1 MRTGDVGLTSLFKP
15 ERTRLWHAPPID
27 REHNPGGE
35 IKAVR
40 RQTATSGINP
50 AGSSR
55 ALRLDPL
62 SLPVSF
68 NAHDTRAD
76 GGVRQIELHRERV
89 ILRRAL
95 HGMQMAI
102 NVRVSDFL
110 GVALRG
116 IDDTQMLVLAHRDPS
131 LTIPLCVSSDRD
143 EIQAAWPM
151 WSEIF
156 ALPQL
161 PEEKPSK
168 PAARRRRHNAIR
180 SRRPKFLV
188 RRRGGDLL
196 NPANVHQDEREIIAR
211 D

>member
-1 MRTGDVGLTSLFKP
+1 M
-15 ERTRLWHAPPID
+15 
-27 REHNPGGE
+27 
-35 IKAVR
+35 R

-68 NAHDTRAD
+68 DAHDARAD
-76 GGVRQIELHRERV
+76 GGVRRIELHRERV
-89 ILRRAL
+89 VLHRAVL
-95 HGMQMAI
+95 GMQMAI
-102 NVRVSDFL
+102 NVRVRDFL

-116 IDDTQMLVLAHRDPS
+116 IDDVQMLVLVHRDPS
-131 LTIPLCVSSDRD
+131 LSIPLGVSSDHE
-143 EIQAAWPM
+143 EISAAWQM
-151 WSEIF
+151 WSDIF
-156 ALPQL
+156 ALPLL
-161 PEEKPSK
+161 PEDEARE

-180 SRRPKFLV
+180 ARRPKFLV

-196 NPANVHQDEREIIAR
+196 NPANIHQGEREIIAR

>member
-1 MRTGDVGLTSLFKP
+1 
-15 ERTRLWHAPPID
+15 
-27 REHNPGGE
+27 
-35 IKAVR
+35 VR
-40 RQTATSGINP
+40 RQTATSGFNP

-68 NAHDTRAD
+68 DAHDARAD
-76 GGVRQIELHRERV
+76 GGVRKIELHRERV
-89 ILRRAL
+89 VLHRAV
-95 HGMQMAI
+95 HGMRMAI
-102 NVRVSDFL
+102 NVRVRDFL

-116 IDDTQMLVLAHRDPS
+116 IDDAQMLVLVHRDPS
-131 LTIPLCVSSDRD
+131 LSIPLGASSDRD
-143 EIQAAWPM
+143 EISAAWQM

-161 PEEKPSK
+161 PEDKPCE
-168 PAARRRRHNAIR
+168 PATRRRRHNAIR
-180 SRRPKFLV
+180 ARRPKFLV

-196 NPANVHQDEREIIAR
+196 NPANLHQGEREIIAR

>member
-1 MRTGDVGLTSLFKP
+1 MLSR
-15 ERTRLWHAPPID
+15 ID

-35 IKAVR
+35 TKAVR

-62 SLPVSF
+62 SLPLSF
-68 NAHDTRAD
+68 DAHDTRAD
-76 GGVRQIELHRERV
+76 GGVRKIELHRERV
-89 ILRRAL
+89 VLRRAV
-95 HGMQMAI
+95 HGMRMSVNI
-102 NVRVSDFL
+102 NVRDFL

-116 IDDTQMLVLAHRDPS
+116 LDDAQMLVLVHRDPS
-131 LTIPLCVSSDRD
+131 LSIPLLVSSDTD
-143 EIQAAWPM
+143 EIASAWQT

-161 PEEKPSK
+161 PEDKVRE

-180 SRRPKFLV
+180 ARRPKFLV
-188 RRRGGDLL
+188 RRRAGDLL
-196 NPANVHQDEREIIAR
+196 NAANLHEGEREIIAR

>member
-1 MRTGDVGLTSLFKP
+1 
-15 ERTRLWHAPPID
+15 
-27 REHNPGGE
+27 
-35 IKAVR
+35 VR

-68 NAHDTRAD
+68 DAQDTRAD

-89 ILRRAL
+89 VLRRAV
-95 HGMQMAI
+95 HGMQMAVKI
-102 NVRVSDFL
+102 RVRDFL
-110 GVALRG
+110 GVALRS
-116 IDDTQMLVLAHRDPS
+116 IDDAQMLVLVHRDPS

-143 EIQAAWPM
+143 EIAAAWRM
-151 WSEIF
+151 WSDIF

-161 PEEKPSK
+161 LEHKARQ

-180 SRRPKFLV
+180 ARRPKFLV

-196 NPANVHQDEREIIAR
+196 DPANIHQGEREIIAR

>member
-1 MRTGDVGLTSLFKP
+1 
-15 ERTRLWHAPPID
+15 
-27 REHNPGGE
+27 
-35 IKAVR
+35 VR
-40 RQTATSGINP
+40 RQTATSGTNP

-55 ALRLDPL
+55 PVRLDPL
-62 SLPVSF
+62 SLPLRF
-68 NAHDTRAD
+68 DAQDTRAD

-89 ILRRAL
+89 VLRRAV
-95 HGMQMAI
+95 HGMQMAV

-116 IDDTQMLVLAHRDPS
+116 LDDAQMLVLVHRDPS
-131 LTIPLCVSSDRD
+131 LNIPLCVSSDAE
-143 EIQAAWPM
+143 EITSAWQT

-161 PEEKPSK
+161 PEAKACE
-168 PAARRRRHNAIR
+168 PAQRRRRHNAIR
-180 SRRPKFLV
+180 ARRPKFLV

-196 NPANVHQDEREIIAR
+196 NPANIHQGEREIIAR